1 MSAASLVML
10 SRESELSSKKTS
22 KSLRVNQPGDAFE
35 READRV
41 ADTVSAGGRI
51 PGWSL
56 ASTGADQIQRD
67 SNTAS
72 ALPPVQPI
80 QMIGDPQDPPQANN
94 YGDMLGKIAEA
105 FMKTPAGKAIL
116 KQLTEDPLVQGA
128 KDFVQ
133 TPQGVVVAG
142 STAIAAISGL
152 AAAHKGLPVQLP
164 AIPLDKFVPGLKMK
178 IDVEG
183 PLNHPT
189 QGSLMFSFEGAP
201 PKKKKGA
208 LTDKERF
215 HAETARMAADQQ
227 KFREGLAPHSQGPL
241 ASPKAQQQQADEQL
255 AYKAEIHR
263 LGSILQPGAT
273 HKPGVF
279 TPLVPGSQPLS
290 LHMRDADR
298 IPAVDATNKEKKEEI
313 PVQRKAESTCYDEQE
328 AAPEVESVISASGR
342 PLDHE
347 TRRYM
352 ESRIGFDFSKVRIHT
367 GSRAAASARSLGAH
381 AYTVGNSI
389 VFGSGDYAPQTSA
402 GRRLLA
408 HELTHVVQQ
417 SAPPQKP
424 HPVIHGAPH
433 HVQRLAGINVLPN
446 LILDKLRGLKVY
458 PLICVVI
465 GQDLI
470 NDTPVERTPTTLLK
484 AVLDLFEGGPALY
497 EKLTKAGDSLKKAY
511 DWVLTQFIDLHLTLN
526 DFSELLTK
534 VRESVHVLSPFDSW
548 DKVKELLRTPY
559 DNLVELAKRLGKAA
573 LNFIL
578 EGALSVFGDTGRKVY
593 AFFQKAGN
601 VLGRIAADPLKFA
614 KNLFAVV
621 QLGFKNFAD
630 HILDYLGEG
639 VKTWIF
645 EELDIQGVTI
655 PKEFT
660 FASMLKLFLQVLGL
674 TYEQQR
680 PLLVQKLTEP
690 AVYFFETAGKVLDRV
705 RKEGFSA
712 IWSEIKKGAESILD
726 SLLGS
731 IKDWIVK
738 EVVKQAVV
746 IVASLANPVG
756 ELVEAVRSIYETVEF
771 VIEKAAKLADLIQT
785 VLDALSD
792 IADGVIV
799 PAAQKVT
806 ASLAKSIPLILHFLT
821 DLLHLGGIGKSIHAL
836 IDKVRNPI
844 KSVIEFVLDKI
855 VAVAKPL
862 WDKAKE
868 SFLAGLQNLKEWWTK
883 PSHFFYGDEQHEITL
898 EGDGDHPDVFIHSET
913 KSPLKDFLKDVK
925 ADPTQTATI
934 LALAKKL
941 HWRQGEVAPSAAA
954 KGKEDY
960 DALTKAMDSL
970 KARTV
975 PPATLKPQVER
986 SAPGGGELADAFLS
1000 ANHKIGTDPGGKDP
1014 EIWTDLGYLRDQKEK
1029 YYVRGHLLS
1038 NRLGGEG
1045 KWFNLMPITNTSNGQ
1060 MSREVETPLIRAIAD
1075 GTRFF
1080 HYVVNAEYTGGTLPA
1095 PTSLELTDETAKRN
1109 RAMEAEKRL
1118 VKLRWTVTP
1127 AKPEG
1132 NKLVDDA
1139 SGKLTDANNNPLPS
1153 TVASG
1158 SIEPTKA

>member
-10 SRESELSSKKTS
+10 SREAEASSKKTA
-22 KSLRVNQPGDAFE
+22 KGLRVNQPGDAYE

-67 SNTAS
+67 TNTAS
-72 ALPPVQPI
+72 ALPAAPPVP
-80 QMIGDPQDPPQANN
+80 MIGDPQDPPQPNN

-105 FMKTPAGKAIL
+105 FLKTPTGKAIL
-116 KQLTEDPLVQGA
+116 QHVADDPLVQDA

-142 STAIAAISGL
+142 STAIAAIAGL
-152 AAAHKGLPVQLP
+152 AAAHKGLPIQIP

-183 PLNHPT
+183 PLDHPT

-201 PKKKKGA
+201 PRKKKGA
-208 LTDKERF
+208 PTDNERYK
-215 HAETARMAADQQ
+215 AQTARMAADQE
-227 KFREGLAPHSQGPL
+227 KFRQGLAPRSQGPL
-241 ASPKAQQQQADEQL
+241 ASPEAQQQQADEQL
-255 AYKAEIHR
+255 ARKAELDR
-263 LGSILQPGAT
+263 MSRILRPGAT
-273 HKPGVF
+273 HKPGEF
-279 TPLVPGSQPLS
+279 TPLVPGAQPLS

-298 IPAVDATNKEKKEEI
+298 IPAADAANKEKKEEI
-313 PVQRKAESTCYDEQE
+313 PVQRKAESTLYDEQE
-328 AAPEVESVISASGR
+328 AAPEVESVISSSGR
-342 PLDHE
+342 PLDRE

-367 GSRAAASARSLGAH
+367 GTRAAASARSLGAY
-381 AYTVGNSI
+381 AYTVGTNV
-389 VFGSGDYAPQTSA
+389 VFAEGGYSPQTSK

-424 HPVIHGAPH
+424 HPVIHGAPRL
-433 HVQRLAGINVLPN
+433 VQRLAGLDKLPN
-446 LILDKLRGLKVY
+446 WVLDKLRNLKFY
-458 PLICVVI
+458 PLLCVVI

-470 NDTPVERTPTTLLK
+470 NDTPVERTPTTLIK
-484 AVLDLFEGGPALY
+484 AVLDLFENGPALY
-497 EKLTKAGDSLKKAY
+497 EKLTRAGDSLKKAY
-511 DWVLTQFIDLHLTLN
+511 DWVLAQFVELHLTFN
-526 DFSELLTK
+526 DITGIASDALAAVEILHPI
-534 VRESVHVLSPFDSW
+534 ESW
-548 DKVKELLRTPY
+548 DKVQAILRVPY
-559 DNLVELAKRLGKAA
+559 DNLIELAKRLGKAA

-621 QLGFKNFAD
+621 QLGFKNFTD
-630 HILDYLGEG
+630 HILTYLGEG

-645 EELDIQGVTI
+645 EELDIKGVTI
-655 PKEFT
+655 PTEFT

-680 PLLVQKLTEP
+680 PLLVEKLTEP
-690 AVYFFETAGKVLDRV
+690 AVYFFETAGKVLARV
-705 RKEGFSA
+705 QKEGISA

-738 EVVKQAVV
+738 EIVKQAVV

-771 VIEKAAKLADLIQT
+771 VIEKASKLADLIQT

-792 IADGVIV
+792 IVDGVIA
-799 PAAQKVT
+799 PAAAKVT
-806 ASLAKSIPLILHFLT
+806 TSLAKSIPLILRFLAG
-821 DLLHLGGIGKSIHAL
+821 LLHLGGIGKSIREL
-836 IDKVRNPI
+836 IDKVRAPI
-844 KSVIEFVLDKI
+844 RSVIALVLDKI

-862 WDKAKE
+862 WDKAKD
-868 SFLAGLQNLKEWWTK
+868 SFMAGLQDLKTWWTK
-883 PSHFFYGDEQHEITL
+883 PRHFFYGDEEHEITL
-898 EGDGDHPDVFIHSET
+898 EGDGDHPEIFVHSET

-925 ADPTQTATI
+925 ASPTQTTTI

-941 HWRQGEVAPSAAA
+941 HWRQGEVAPSVAA
-954 KGKEDY
+954 KDKETY
-960 DALTKAMDSL
+960 DALAKAMAGL
-970 KARTV
+970 KAHTFPR
-975 PPATLKPQVER
+975 ATLAPQVER
-986 SAPGGGELADAFLS
+986 PAPGGGTLADTYLS
-1000 ANHKIGTDPGGKDP
+1000 ANHKLGTDPGGKDP
-1014 EIWTDLGYLRDQKEK
+1014 EIWTDLGYLRDPKEK

-1045 KWFNLMPITNTSNGQ
+1045 KWFNLMPLTNTSNGE
-1060 MSREVETPLIRAIAD
+1060 MSRQVESPLIEAIAD

-1080 HYVVNAEYTGGTLPA
+1080 HYVVNAEYTGGVLPA
-1095 PTSLELTDETAKRN
+1095 PTPTELTDENAKQL
-1109 RAMEAEKRL
+1109 RATEAEKRL
-1118 VKLRWTVTP
+1118 VKLSWKVTP
-1127 AKPEG
+1127 AKDEG
-1132 NKLVDDA
+1132 GTLVEDTG
-1139 SGKLTDANNNPLPS
+1139 GKLDVPKL
-1153 TVASG
+1153 VASG
-1158 SIEPTKA
+1158 SIDPKKA

>member
-10 SRESELSSKKTS
+10 SREAEPSSKKTS
-22 KSLRVNQPGDAFE
+22 KGLRVNQPGDAYE

-41 ADTVSAGGRI
+41 ADTVSAGGHI

-56 ASTGADQIQRD
+56 ASTGADRIQRD
-67 SNTAS
+67 TNTAS
-72 ALPPVQPI
+72 ALPSAPPI
-80 QMIGDPQDPPQANN
+80 QMIGDPQEPPQANN

-105 FMKTPAGKAIL
+105 FMKTPTGKAIL
-116 KQLTEDPLVQGA
+116 QHLSDDPQVQRV
-128 KDFVQ
+128 KDFFV
-133 TPQGVVVAG
+133 TPQGMVVAG
-142 STAIAAISGL
+142 STAIAAITGL

-164 AIPLDKFVPGLKMK
+164 QIPLDKFVPGLKMK

-208 LTDKERF
+208 LTDKERY
-215 HAETARMAADQQ
+215 HAETARMAADQE
-227 KFREGLAPHSQGPL
+227 KFRAGLMTPSQR
-241 ASPKAQQQQADEQL
+241 QQQQADDERVRQ
-255 AYKAEIHR
+255 AELR
-263 LGSILQPGAT
+263 RMGNLLQPGAA
-273 HKPGVF
+273 HKPGDF
-279 TPLVPGSQPLS
+279 TPLVPGTQPLS

-298 IPAVDATNKEKKEEI
+298 APAADTANKEKKEEI
-313 PVQRKAESTCYDEQE
+313 PVQRKAASAFYDEQE
-328 AAPEVESVISASGR
+328 AAPDVESVISSSGR
-342 PLDHE
+342 PLDRE

-367 GSRAAASARSLGAH
+367 DSRAAASARSLGAY
-381 AYTVGNSI
+381 AYTVGNNV
-389 VFGSGDYAPQTSA
+389 VFADGGYAPQTSK

-424 HPVIHGAPH
+424 HPVIHAAPRL
-433 HVQRLAGINVLPN
+433 VQRLAGLDRLPDF
-446 LILDKLRGLKVY
+446 ILNKLRNLKFY
-458 PLICVVI
+458 PLLCVVI

-470 NDTPVERTPTTLLK
+470 NDKPVERTPTTLIK
-484 AVLDLFEGGPALY
+484 AVLDLFENGPALY

-511 DWVLTQFIDLHLTLN
+511 DWVLAQFVELHLTFN
-526 DFSELLTK
+526 DITGIASDALAA
-534 VRESVHVLSPFDSW
+534 VHVLHPIESW
-548 DKVKELLRTPY
+548 DKVRAIMRVPY

-630 HILDYLGEG
+630 HILTYLGEG

-645 EELDIQGVTI
+645 EELDIKGVTI
-655 PKEFT
+655 PTEFT
-660 FASMLKLFLQVLGL
+660 FASILRLFLQALEL

-680 PLLVQKLTEP
+680 PLLVHKLSEP
-690 AVYFFETAGKVLDRV
+690 AVYFFETAGKILDRV
-705 RKEGFSA
+705 RNEGLIA

-738 EVVKQAVV
+738 EIVKQAVV

-771 VIEKAAKLADLIQT
+771 VIEKAAKLADLIAT
-785 VLDALSD
+785 VVDALSD

-806 ASLAKSIPLILHFLT
+806 ASLAKSIPLILRFLAG
-821 DLLHLGGIGKSIHAL
+821 LLHLGGIGKSIREL
-836 IDKVRNPI
+836 VDKVRAPI
-844 KSVIEFVLDKI
+844 RNVIALVLDKI

-862 WDKAKE
+862 WDKAQD
-868 SFLAGLQNLKEWWTK
+868 SFLSGLQDLKTWWTK
-883 PSHFFYGDEQHEITL
+883 PRHFFYGDEEHEITL
-898 EGDGDHPDVFIHSET
+898 EGDGDHPDIFIHSAN
-913 KSPLKDFLKDVK
+913 KSPIRDFLKDVK
-925 ADPTQTATI
+925 ASPTQTATI
-934 LALAKKL
+934 LALAKAL
-941 HWRQGEVAPSAAA
+941 HWRQGEVAPSTAA
-954 KGKEDY
+954 KEKETY
-960 DALTKAMDSL
+960 DALAKAMAGL
-970 KARTV
+970 KARKV
-975 PPATLKPQVER
+975 PPETLQPQVER
-986 SAPGGGELADAFLS
+986 AAPGGGEVADALLS
-1000 ANHKIGTDPGGKDP
+1000 SNHKLGTDPGGKDP
-1014 EIWTDLGYLRDQKEK
+1014 EIWTDLGDLLRKK
-1029 YYVRGHLLS
+1029 HYVRGHLLS
-1038 NRLGGEG
+1038 NRLGGQG
-1045 KWFNLMPITNTSNGQ
+1045 RWFNMMPLTNKANGE
-1060 MSREVETPLIRAIAD
+1060 MYRKVEKPLIEAIAD

-1080 HYVVNAEYTGGTLPA
+1080 HYVVTAKYSGEVLPA
-1095 PTSLELTDETAKRN
+1095 PTPAELTDENAKQS
-1109 RAMEAEKRL
+1109 RATQAEKRL
-1118 VKLRWTVTP
+1118 DTLSWTVTP
-1127 AKPEG
+1127 AKDKDGE
-1132 NKLVDDA
+1132 LVKDKD
-1139 SGKLTDANNNPLPS
+1139 GKLDVPNL
-1153 TVASG
+1153 VASG
-1158 SIEPTKA
+1158 SINPKEA

>member
-1 MSAASLVML
+1 MSAAALVML
-10 SRESELSSKKTS
+10 SREPELSSKKTS
-22 KSLRVNQPGDAFE
+22 KSLRVNQPGDTFE
-35 READRV
+35 QEADRV
-41 ADTVSAGGRI
+41 ADTVSAGGRV

-72 ALPPVQPI
+72 ALPPAQPVPQI
-80 QMIGDPQDPPQANN
+80 VDSQDPPQSNN

-105 FMKTPAGKAIL
+105 FLKTSTGKAIL
-116 KQLTEDPLVQGA
+116 NKVTDDPLVEGA

-133 TPQGVVVAG
+133 TPQGIVVGG
-142 STAIAAISGL
+142 STAIAAITGL
-152 AAAHKGLPVQLP
+152 AAAHKGLPAQIP
-164 AIPLDKFVPGLKMK
+164 AIPLDKVLPGLKMK

-201 PKKKKGA
+201 PRKKKGT

-215 HAETARMAADQQ
+215 QAETARMAADQQ
-227 KFREGLAPHSQGPL
+227 KFRKGLAPHSQGPL
-241 ASPKAQQQQADEQL
+241 ASPEAQQQQANEQL

-273 HKPGVF
+273 HKPGEF
-279 TPLVPGSQPLS
+279 TPLVPDAQPLS

-298 IPAVDATNKEKKEEI
+298 IPAADATNKEKKEEI
-313 PVQRKAESTCYDEQE
+313 PVQRKAESTFYDEQE
-328 AAPEVESVISASGR
+328 AAPEVESVITSSGR
-342 PLDHE
+342 PLDYE

-352 ESRIGFDFSKVRIHT
+352 ESRIGFDFSRVRIHT

-381 AYTVGNSI
+381 AYTVSNSI
-389 VFGSGDYAPQTSA
+389 VFGSGGYAPQTSA

-484 AVLDLFEGGPALY
+484 AVLDLFENGPALY
-497 EKLTKAGDSLKKAY
+497 EKLAKAGDSLKKAY

-534 VRESVHVLSPFDSW
+534 VRASVHVLSPFDSW

-645 EELDIQGVTI
+645 EELDIKGVTI

-660 FASMLKLFLQVLGL
+660 FASMLKLFLEVLGL
-674 TYEQQR
+674 TYDQKR
-680 PLLVQKLTEP
+680 PLLVEKLTEP
-690 AVYFFETAGKVLDRV
+690 AVYFFETTGKVLDRV
-705 RKEGFSA
+705 RKEGLSA

-726 SLLGS
+726 SLLGN
-731 IKDWIVK
+731 IKDWIAK
-738 EVVKQAVV
+738 EVVEKAVI

-771 VIEKAAKLADLIQT
+771 VIEKAAKLVDLIKT

-792 IADGVIV
+792 IVDGVIA

-806 ASLAKSIPLILHFLT
+806 AVLARSIPLILHFLT

-836 IDKVRNPI
+836 IDKVRTPI
-844 KSVIEFVLDKI
+844 NNVIGLVLDKI
-855 VAVAKPL
+855 VTVAKPI

-883 PSHFFYGDEQHEITL
+883 PSHFSYGDEQHEIKL
-898 EGDGDHPDVFIHSET
+898 EGDGEHPDVFIHSET
-913 KSPLKDFLKDVK
+913 KSPLRNFLKDVK
-925 ADPTQTATI
+925 ATPTQTATI

-941 HWRQGEVAPSAAA
+941 HWRQGEVSPSAAA

-960 DALTKAMDSL
+960 DALTKAMAGL
-970 KARTV
+970 KARKA
-975 PPATLKPQVER
+975 PPATLKNQVEWP
-986 SAPGGGELADAFLS
+986 ATGGGKRADAFLS
-1000 ANHKIGTDPGGKDP
+1000 ANHKLGTDPRGKEP
-1014 EIWTDLGYLRDQKEK
+1014 PMWTDLGYLLEK
-1029 YYVRGHLLS
+1029 KNYKRGHLLS
-1038 NRLGGEG
+1038 NRLGGQGE
-1045 KWFNLMPITNTSNGQ
+1045 WFNLMPLTNKSNGE
-1060 MSREVETPLIRAIAD
+1060 MSRQVETPLIEAIAD

-1080 HYVVNAEYTGGTLPA
+1080 HYVVTADYKDVTLPA
-1095 PTSLELTDETAKRN
+1095 PTQLELKDKAAKQN
-1109 RAMEAEKRL
+1109 RAQKAEERL
-1118 VKLRWTVTP
+1118 VELRWTVTP
-1127 AKPEG
+1127 AKLKG
-1132 NKLVDDA
+1132 NKLMVDE
-1139 SGKLTDANNNPLPS
+1139 GGTLTDANDKPLPS

-1158 SIEPTKA
+1158 SIDPKKA